1 MIFFLFLHKNECC
14 WYSLEAHQRVPFLHP
29 PASVAGR
36 PVTPLSVALSVGLTL
51 RCTKKYYHHPICTTH
66 IMAFLFGKVANSACH
81 LFILWLL
88 TCICLFPLVFVGA
101 ERRGGGGG
109 GGRGLDVDLTVSD
122 PEFTY
127 LLYTNLAQLDL
138 SRPNL
143 KRYTS
148 FVLHITKTRL
158 YNFDPLKPH
167 FYIVKLGFTGVYIVF
182 LTFAQKPRLLLL
194 VRTAMPRLF

>member
-1 MIFFLFLHKNECC
+1 MHQKNITITLYVPPISWPFF
-14 WYSLEAHQRVPFLHP
+14 
-29 PASVAGR
+29 
-36 PVTPLSVALSVGLTL
+36 
-51 RCTKKYYHHPICTTH
+51 
-66 IMAFLFGKVANSACH
+66 FGKVANSACH

-88 TCICLFPLVFVGA
+88 TCICLFFLVFGVCG
-101 ERRGGGGG
+101 RRGR
-109 GGRGLDVDLTVSD
+109 GRGLDVDLTVSD

-143 KRYTS
+143 KRYTC
-148 FVLHITKTRL
+148 FVHHITKTRL

-167 FYIVKLGFTGVYIVF
+167 FYIVKLGFTGVYIVC